1 MLSTPKPRVAV
12 KGARVVKQTKPG
24 APKSLVQGGAGVSK
38 IRRPFQA
45 VDTNVAA
52 YDRTDPFAAVNALR
66 KLLAVL
72 PSRTGGNQ
80 LKLSQDEHKLAMH
93 LLSIV
98 EPVSASGPL

>member
-1 MLSTPKPRVAV
+1 MKQSTKA
-12 KGARVVKQTKPG
+12 G
-24 APKSLVQGGAGVSK
+24 APTVKSSGIGVVSK
-38 IRRPFQA
+38 GLRIARRPFQA

-80 LKLSQDEHKLAMH
+80 LKLAQEEHTLAMH
-93 LLSIV
+93 LLTIV
-98 EPVSASGPL
+98 EPVSSPRWHSGV